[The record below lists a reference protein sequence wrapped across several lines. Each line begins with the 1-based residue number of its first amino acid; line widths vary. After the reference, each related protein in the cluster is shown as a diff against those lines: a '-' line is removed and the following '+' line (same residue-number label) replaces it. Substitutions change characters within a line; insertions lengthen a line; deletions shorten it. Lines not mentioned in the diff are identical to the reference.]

1 MIFSFYYDSNICKTV
16 KFVESLKSKKKV
28 FHKHREIIDSNLPPK
43 SNEDL
48 RTQPIYQ

>member
-1 MIFSFYYDSNICKTV
+1 MIAIFVKRLNFSKV
-16 KFVESLKSKKKV
+16 SKAKQKA

-48 RTQPIYQ
+48 RTQPIY